1 VEASAVAC
9 VLGLRL
15 IIILILTRVR
25 RPRIR
30 ALGPLALGLAVLLP
44 SCSSGS
50 GNELTVVASFYAVA
64 FAAQEVGGEGVD
76 VIDLTPPGSEA
87 HDVELSFEDRTS
99 LESADLVLYLGD
111 IGFQPQIEGA
121 VRDATGEVVVAAGMI
136 EGDDPH
142 VWLDPVAFADTVGR
156 VADGFARVDAAHEEE
171 YRTRANDLRSRLEA
185 LDERFRTTLADCQF
199 RSMLVTHDAFG
210 YLADRYSLEQVG
222 LAGISPEGEPSSD
235 SLVQAEALVQEGKV
249 NAVFYEET
257 SEGRRIAEA
266 LAQDLSIPALPL
278 ATLESRPSKGDY
290 LTVMDSN
297 LESLVEGLGCQ

>member
-1 VEASAVAC
+1 LDS
-9 VLGLRL
+9 
-15 IIILILTRVR
+15 
-25 RPRIR
+25 
-30 ALGPLALGLAVLLP
+30 LALVLAALIP
-44 SCSSGS
+44 SCSAETG
-50 GNELTVVASFYAVA
+50 ERLTVVASFYALA
-64 FAAQEVGGEGVD
+64 FAAEEVASEGVE

-111 IGFQPQIEGA
+111 IGFQPQIERA
-121 VRDATGEVVVAAGMI
+121 VQDATGEVVVATGTI
-136 EGDDPH
+136 GGNDPH

-156 VADGFARVDAAHEEE
+156 VADGFARVDAANADE
-171 YRTRANDLRSRLEA
+171 YRTRADDLRSRLEA

-210 YLADRYSLEQVG
+210 YLADRYGLEQVG
-222 LAGISPEGEPSSD
+222 LAGISPEGEPTSD

-249 NAVFYEET
+249 NAIFYEET
-257 SEGRRIAEA
+257 DEGRRIAEA
-266 LAQDLSIPALPL
+266 VAQDLSIPALPL
-278 ATLESRPSKGDY
+278 ATLESRPPRGDY

>member
-1 VEASAVAC
+1 M
-9 VLGLRL
+9 
-15 IIILILTRVR
+15 IR

-30 ALGPLALGLAVLLP
+30 ALGPLALVLAILLP
-44 SCSSGS
+44 SCSSES
-50 GNELTVVASFYAVA
+50 GNELTVVASFYALA
-64 FAAQEVGGEGVD
+64 FAAQEVGGEGVE

-87 HDVELSFEDRTS
+87 HDVELSFKDRTT

-121 VRDATGEVVVAAGMI
+121 VRDATGEVVVAAGMV

-156 VADGFARVDAAHEEE
+156 VADGFARVDTANADE
-171 YRTRANDLRSRLEA
+171 YRTRADDLRARLEA

-199 RSMLVTHDAFG
+199 RTMLVTHDAFG
-210 YLADRYSLEQVG
+210 YVGGRYGLEQVG
-222 LAGISPEGEPSSD
+222 LAGISPEGEPTSD
-235 SLVQAEALVQEGKV
+235 SLVQAEALVKERKV

-257 SEGRRIAEA
+257 DEGRRIAEA
-266 LAQDLSIPALPL
+266 VARDLDIPALPL
-278 ATLESRPSKGDY
+278 ATLESHPPKGDY

-297 LESLVEGLGCQ
+297 LQSLVEGLGCE